1 MPKVPSANDDCQQGS
16 EVAGSIPAAASSF
29 LRQNVAL
36 LLLALK
42 FFIIKNNTK
51 TSEGALGL
59 I

>member
-1 MPKVPSANDDCQQGS
+1 MPKVPCANDDCQQGS

-36 LLLALK
+36 LLLALNN
-42 FFIIKNNTK
+42 FFIKNNTQ
-51 TSEGALGL
+51 TLEGAIGL